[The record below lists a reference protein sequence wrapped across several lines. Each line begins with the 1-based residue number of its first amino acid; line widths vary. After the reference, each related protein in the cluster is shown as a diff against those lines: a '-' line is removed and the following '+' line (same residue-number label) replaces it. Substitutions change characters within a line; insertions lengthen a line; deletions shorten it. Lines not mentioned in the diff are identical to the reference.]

1 MKQLYSDLFPF
12 ALLVILILVG
22 FIAFWSVMD
31 MVILGASLA
40 VVLIPLHHRI
50 SEHTLPEI
58 SAADRDLCGFS
69 GRKHHGTFHV
79 PRPFFKRRYTDRIVW
94 YDRNMAE

>member
-12 ALLVILILVG
+12 ILFVG
-22 FIAFWSVMD
+22 LSLAAFIVFWSFMD

-50 SEHTLPEI
+50 SQHTLPGI
-58 SAADRDLCGFS
+58 SAA
-69 GRKHHGTFHV
+69 
-79 PRPFFKRRYTDRIVW
+79 IVT
-94 YDRNMAE
+94 